1 MLIFLLGY
9 MGCGKTSIGKKL
21 AKKINFQFLDL
32 DKLIEKQEKQTIQ
45 QIFQEKG
52 EGYFREIETKV
63 LEQTF
68 CLKNTVVATG
78 GGTPCFFQ
86 NIENIN
92 KNGISVFIDMPTKA
106 LEYRLKNTKNKR
118 PLLLN
123 LKEEE
128 YLSFI
133 EKQLSKRIPFYSK
146 AKLTIDG
153 LAIEWEALINKLTKK
168 MNYYS

>member
-21 AKKINFQFLDL
+21 AGKLDFQFLDL
-32 DKLIEKQEKQTIQ
+32 DKLIEKQEKKTIQ

-52 EGYFREIETKV
+52 EGYFRKIENKA

-68 CLKNTVVATG
+68 NLKNTIVATG

-86 NIENIN
+86 NIEEIN
-92 KNGISVFIDMPTKA
+92 KNGISVFINMPTKA

-123 LKEEE
+123 LKEDE

-133 EKQLSKRIPFYSK
+133 EKQLSKRMPFYSK
-146 AKLTIDG
+146 AKFTIDG
-153 LAIEWEALINKLTKK
+153 LAIDWEELINKLTKK
-168 MNYYS
+168 